1 MFPWFWTWA
10 PQLHLPL
17 SGDVAQRIDPSAW
30 FAAIPPEAGNGHIEQ
45 QACAVASYGKQ
56 LGLITELLLD
66 VTQQTAPTS
75 AQGQQALRQ
84 LQAIRDEIPAPEA
97 WLSWERVL
105 LDVHSGRLFG
115 RLGVLWVDLVGVLL
129 GGLAM
134 SGIAMWWLHRRRL

>member
-66 VTQQTAPTS
+66 VAQQTPPRS
-75 AQGQQALRQ
+75 AQGRQALRQ
-84 LQAIRDEIPAPEA
+84 LQAIRDEIEGLKLSSYTQQADALVRQAQALRARRPELAQRMVAGLQGDAAPAA
-97 WLSWERVL
+97 
-105 LDVHSGRLFG
+105 
-115 RLGVLWVDLVGVLL
+115 
-129 GGLAM
+129 
-134 SGIAMWWLHRRRL
+134 RRRPRAQ

>member
-66 VTQQTAPTS
+66 VAQQAAPRS

-84 LQAIRDEIPAPEA
+84 LQAIRDEIEGLKLSSYTQQADALVQQAQALRARRPELA
-97 WLSWERVL
+97 QRMVA
-105 LDVHSGRLFG
+105 
-115 RLGVLWVDLVGVLL
+115 
-129 GGLAM
+129 GLQ
-134 SGIAMWWLHRRRL
+134 GDGPPVPRRRPRAQ

>member
-66 VTQQTAPTS
+66 VAQQNSPTT

-84 LQAIRDEIPAPEA
+84 LQAIRDEIEGLKRSSYAEQADALVRQAQALQARRPELAQRMVAGLQGEAAPAP
-97 WLSWERVL
+97 
-105 LDVHSGRLFG
+105 
-115 RLGVLWVDLVGVLL
+115 
-129 GGLAM
+129 
-134 SGIAMWWLHRRRL
+134 RRRPRVQ

>member
-75 AQGQQALRQ
+75 SQGQQALRQ
-84 LQAIRDEIPAPEA
+84 LQAIRDEIEGLKRSSYALQADALVRQAQALQARRPELAQRMVASLQGDAAPAPA
-97 WLSWERVL
+97 P
-105 LDVHSGRLFG
+105 
-115 RLGVLWVDLVGVLL
+115 
-129 GGLAM
+129 
-134 SGIAMWWLHRRRL
+134 RRRRRAQ

>member
-30 FAAIPPEAGNGHIEQ
+30 FAAIPPEAGNGQIEQ

-75 AQGQQALRQ
+75 SQGQQALRQ
-84 LQAIRDEIPAPEA
+84 LQAIRDEIEGLKRSSYALQADALVRQAQALQARRPELAQRMVASLQGDAAPAPA
-97 WLSWERVL
+97 P
-105 LDVHSGRLFG
+105 
-115 RLGVLWVDLVGVLL
+115 
-129 GGLAM
+129 
-134 SGIAMWWLHRRRL
+134 RRRRRAQ

>member
-75 AQGQQALRQ
+75 SQGQQALRQ
-84 LQAIRDEIPAPEA
+84 LQAIRDEIEGLKRSSYAQQADALVRQAQALQARRPELAQRMVAGLQGDTTPAQAP
-97 WLSWERVL
+97 
-105 LDVHSGRLFG
+105 
-115 RLGVLWVDLVGVLL
+115 
-129 GGLAM
+129 
-134 SGIAMWWLHRRRL
+134 RRRRRAQ

>member
-66 VTQQTAPTS
+66 VAQQAAPRS

-84 LQAIRDEIPAPEA
+84 LQAIRDEIEGLKLSSYAQQADALVRQAQALQARRPELAQRMVAGLQGDAAP
-97 WLSWERVL
+97 VP
-105 LDVHSGRLFG
+105 
-115 RLGVLWVDLVGVLL
+115 
-129 GGLAM
+129 
-134 SGIAMWWLHRRRL
+134 RRRPRAQ